1 MYDNIVSTQFTYADG
16 NEERPSAP
24 ERSGSW
30 LGRLARSDSSGTL
43 NSVSFQRY
51 LSLSLSTNVI
61 HYIIIGQHG

>member
-16 NEERPSAP
+16 NDERPPSAP

-43 NSVSFQRY
+43 NSVSFQRNA
-51 LSLSLSTNVI
+51 LSLSL
-61 HYIIIGQHG
+61 